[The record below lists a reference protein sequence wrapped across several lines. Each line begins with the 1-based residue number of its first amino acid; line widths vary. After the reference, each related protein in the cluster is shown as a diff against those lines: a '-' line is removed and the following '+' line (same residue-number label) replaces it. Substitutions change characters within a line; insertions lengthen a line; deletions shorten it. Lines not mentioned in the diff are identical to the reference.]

1 MIFFGTQ
8 PTFTQVP
15 PRRWDS
21 ITAVL
26 APYSAARCAQAR
38 PPLPPP
44 MLIRSNAFVDTAR
57 SVVAESANDILH
69 GVSNPLLDIDSLPA
83 FDRIEAAH
91 ARPAL
96 EQVLTENR
104 ARLEQLTSQPNPTF
118 ASLVIPVE
126 ELAYRLSRVWSPIG
140 HLNAV
145 SNSDAMREAYNECVP
160 LLTAYSSELGQN
172 AALYRGYALVQE
184 REGDRLDAAQ
194 RKLLQNAL
202 RDFRLAGV
210 DLPAERKTRYREVVQ
225 RLAQLATK
233 FSENVLDA
241 ARAFTRAVTDES
253 ELAGLPPTALDRAAS
268 DAKEMRRS
276 GWLFKLD
283 QPTYM
288 TIMTSAESGQL
299 RRDFYEAWVTRASE
313 LGPSAGRFDNNA
325 IIDEILALRHK
336 LASLLGYKNFA
347 DYALATRMAKS
358 SKQVLSFLDDLARR
372 CRPAARREFSDL
384 EEFAGRELEAWDLA
398 FFGERLQERRFR
410 VSQEA
415 LRPYFPLPK
424 VLSGLFTVTER
435 LYGIGV
441 RERTGVSVWHPS
453 VRYYD
458 LTDADGSIIAG
469 FYLDPYS
476 RAEKRSGAWMDECV
490 IAKSLPAGRALPVAQ
505 LVCNFSA
512 PVGAAPSLLTHD
524 EVTTLFHE
532 FGHGL
537 HHMLTRVAY
546 PSIAGINGVAWDA
559 VELPSQFMENFVWR
573 TEVLPL
579 ISAHVTT
586 GEPLPADML
595 KRLLGTRT
603 FNAALDTLRQI
614 ELASFD
620 FELHAN
626 FDPAVGARVAETL
639 AAVRQRVAVS
649 PSAPFNRM
657 PASFAHIF
665 AGGYAAG
672 YYSYK
677 WAEVLAADAFEAF
690 EQAGVFDPDTAAR
703 FLDSILTRGG
713 SLDAMDAFVRFR
725 GRQPDVRPLLKQTGI
740 AA

>member
-1 MIFFGTQ
+1 
-8 PTFTQVP
+8 
-15 PRRWDS
+15 
-21 ITAVL
+21 
-26 APYSAARCAQAR
+26 
-38 PPLPPP
+38 
-44 MLIRSNAFVDTAR
+44 
-57 SVVAESANDILH
+57 
-69 GVSNPLLDIDSLPA
+69 VSNPLLEIESLPA
-83 FDRIEAAH
+83 FDRIEPAH

-96 EQVLTENR
+96 EEALAENR
-104 ARLEQLTSQPNPTF
+104 AALAQLTTQASPTF
-118 ASLVIPVE
+118 ASLVMPVE
-126 ELAYRLSRVWSPIG
+126 ELSYRLSRVWSPIG

-145 SNSDAMREAYNECVP
+145 ANSAQMREAYNDCVP

-172 AALYRGYALVQE
+172 TALQAGYAYVLQH
-184 REGDRLDAAQ
+184 EGDQLEPTQ
-194 RKLLQNAL
+194 RKVVENAL

-210 DLPAERKTRYREVVQ
+210 DLPAERKSRYREVVQ
-225 RLAQLATK
+225 RLAQLATR

-241 ARAFTRAVTDES
+241 ARAYARTVTDGS
-253 ELAGLPPTALDRAAS
+253 ELAGLPSNAVDRAAI
-268 DAKEMRRS
+268 DAKEANQA

-283 QPTYM
+283 QPTYT
-288 TIMTSAESGQL
+288 TIMTSAENVNL
-299 RRDFYEAWVTRASE
+299 RRDIYEAWVTRASE
-313 LGPSAGRFDNNA
+313 LGPSGGQFDNNPVIA
-325 IIDEILALRHK
+325 EILPLRHE
-336 LASLLGYKNFA
+336 LARLLGFKTFA

-358 SKQVLSFLDDLARR
+358 TKQVQNFLDDLARR
-372 CRPAARREFSDL
+372 CMPAARQEFSDL
-384 EEFAGRELEAWDLA
+384 EEFAGRKLNAWDLG
-398 FFGERLQERRFR
+398 FYSERLQESRFK

-424 VLSGLFTVTER
+424 VLHGLFALTQR
-435 LYGIGV
+435 LYGITV
-441 RERTGVSVWHPS
+441 RERREVSVWHPT

-458 LTDADGSIIAG
+458 LLDADAQIVAG

-476 RAEKRSGAWMDECV
+476 RPEKRSGAWMDEC
-490 IAKSLPAGRALPVAQ
+490 INAKSLPSGTALPVAQ
-505 LVCNFSA
+505 LVCNFTA
-512 PVGAAPSLLTHD
+512 PVGAASSLLTHN

-573 TEVLPL
+573 PEVLPL
-579 ISAHVTT
+579 ISAHVNT
-586 GEPLPADML
+586 GEPLPVDML
-595 KRLLGTRT
+595 QRLLGTRT

-614 ELASFD
+614 ELGGFD

-626 FDPAVGARVAETL
+626 FDPAAGPRVAETL
-639 AAVRQRVAVS
+639 AGVRRRVAVV
-649 PSAPFNRM
+649 PAAPFNRM

-690 EQAGVFDPDTAAR
+690 EESGVFDSATAAR
-703 FLDSILTRGG
+703 FRDSILARGG
-713 SLDAMDAFVRFR
+713 SLDAMEAFVRFR
-725 GRQPDVRPLLKQTGI
+725 GRQPDVRPLLKRTGI

>member
-1 MIFFGTQ
+1 
-8 PTFTQVP
+8 V
-15 PRRWDS
+15 
-21 ITAVL
+21 
-26 APYSAARCAQAR
+26 
-38 PPLPPP
+38 
-44 MLIRSNAFVDTAR
+44 N
-57 SVVAESANDILH
+57 
-69 GVSNPLLDIDSLPA
+69 NPLLQIESLPA
-83 FDRIEAAH
+83 FDRIEASH

-96 EQVLTENR
+96 EATLAENR
-104 ARLEQLTSQPNPTF
+104 ARLAELTLQPAPTF
-118 ASLVIPVE
+118 ASLVVPVE
-126 ELAYRLSRVWSPIG
+126 ELSYRLNRVWSPIG

-145 SNSDAMREAYNECVP
+145 ANSAAMREAYNECVP

-172 AALYRGYALVQE
+172 AELQAAYAYVLDH
-184 REGDRLDAAQ
+184 EGDTLDPAQ
-194 RKLLQNAL
+194 RKVVENAL

-210 DLPAERKTRYREVVQ
+210 DLPPELKTRYREVVQ
-225 RLAQLATK
+225 RLAKLGTK
-233 FSENVLDA
+233 ISENILDA
-241 ARAFTRAVTDES
+241 GRAYSRSVTDGA
-253 ELAGLPPTALDRAAS
+253 ELAGLPANTVDRAAA
-268 DAKEMRRS
+268 DAREANQP

-288 TIMTSAESGQL
+288 TVMSSAESVQL
-299 RRDFYEAWVTRASE
+299 RRDIYEAWITRASDA
-313 LGPSAGRFDNNA
+313 GPSAGRYDNGPLIA
-325 IIDEILALRHK
+325 ELLPLRHE
-336 LASLLGYKNFA
+336 LAQLLGFKSFA
-347 DYALATRMAKS
+347 EYALVTRMAKS
-358 SKQVLSFLDDLARR
+358 AKQVLGFLNDLARR
-372 CRPAARREFSDL
+372 CMPAGRQEFSDL
-384 EEFAGRELEAWDLA
+384 EEFAGRKLNAWDLA
-398 FFGERLQERRFR
+398 FYSERLQESRFK

-424 VLSGLFTVTER
+424 VLTGLFTLTQR
-435 LYGIGV
+435 LYGITV
-441 RERTGVSVWHPS
+441 RERPGVSVWHPS

-458 LTDADGSIIAG
+458 LLDGGDNAVAG

-476 RAEKRSGAWMDECV
+476 RTEKRSGAWMDECV
-490 IAKSLPAGRALPVAQ
+490 PAKALPDGTALPVAQ
-505 LVCNFSA
+505 LVCNFTA
-512 PVGAAPSLLTHD
+512 PGTAPSLLTHD

-573 TEVLPL
+573 REVLPL
-579 ISAHVTT
+579 ISAHVNT
-586 GEPLPADML
+586 GEPLPVDML
-595 KRLLGTRT
+595 QRLLGTRT

-626 FDPAVGARVAETL
+626 FDPALGEKVAETL
-639 AAVRQRVAVS
+639 AGVRRRVAVV
-649 PSAPFNRM
+649 PAAAFNRM
-657 PASFAHIF
+657 PSSFAHIF

-690 EQAGVFDPDTAAR
+690 EEAGVFDSATASR
-703 FLDSILTRGG
+703 FRDSILARGG

>member
-1 MIFFGTQ
+1 
-8 PTFTQVP
+8 V
-15 PRRWDS
+15 
-21 ITAVL
+21 
-26 APYSAARCAQAR
+26 
-38 PPLPPP
+38 
-44 MLIRSNAFVDTAR
+44 N
-57 SVVAESANDILH
+57 
-69 GVSNPLLDIDSLPA
+69 NPLLQIETLPA

-96 EQVLTENR
+96 EQVLAENR
-104 ARLEQLTSQPNPTF
+104 ARLAQLTAQAAPTF
-118 ASLVIPVE
+118 ASLVMPVE
-126 ELAYRLSRVWSPIG
+126 ELSYRLSRVWSPIG

-145 SNSDAMREAYNECVP
+145 ANSAEMRAAYNECVP

-172 AALYRGYALVQE
+172 AALQAGYAYVLQH
-184 REGDRLDAAQ
+184 EGEQLEPTQ
-194 RKLLQNAL
+194 RKVVENAL

-210 DLPAERKTRYREVVQ
+210 DLPEERKSRYCEVVQ
-225 RLAQLATK
+225 RLAQLASK

-241 ARAFTRAVTDES
+241 ARAYTRSVTDGS
-253 ELAGLPPTALDRAAS
+253 ELAGLPPNAIERAAA
-268 DAKEMRRS
+268 DAKEAQQA

-288 TIMTSAESGQL
+288 TVMTSAASPKL
-299 RRDFYEAWVTRASE
+299 RRDIYEAWITRASE
-313 LGPSAGRFDNNA
+313 LGPTAGKFDNNPL
-325 IIDEILALRHK
+325 IDEILPLRHE
-336 LASLLGYKNFA
+336 LAQLLGFKTFA

-358 SKQVLSFLDDLARR
+358 TKQVQNFLDDLARR
-372 CRPAARREFSDL
+372 CRPTATQEFSDL
-384 EEFAGRELEAWDLA
+384 EEFAGRKLDAWDLA
-398 FFGERLQERRFR
+398 YYGERLQESRFK

-424 VLSGLFTVTER
+424 VLDGLFVLTRR
-435 LYGIGV
+435 LYGITV
-441 RERTGVSVWHPS
+441 RLRPEVSVWHTA

-458 LTDADGSIIAG
+458 LLDADGEIVAG

-476 RAEKRSGAWMDECV
+476 RTEKRSGAWMDECV
-490 IAKSLPAGRALPVAQ
+490 NAKSLPSGTALPVAQ
-505 LVCNFSA
+505 LVCNFTA

-573 TEVLPL
+573 PEVLPL
-579 ISAHVTT
+579 ISAHVDT
-586 GEPLPADML
+586 GEPLPVDL
-595 KRLLGTRT
+595 LQRLLGTRT

-614 ELASFD
+614 ELAGFD

-626 FDPAVGARVAETL
+626 FDPALGARVAETL
-639 AAVRQRVAVS
+639 AGVRRRVAVV
-649 PSAPFNRM
+649 PAAPFNRM

-690 EQAGVFDPDTAAR
+690 EESGVFDRATAAR
-703 FLDSILTRGG
+703 FRDSILSRGG
-713 SLDAMDAFVRFR
+713 SLDAMDGFVRFR
-725 GRQPDVRPLLKQTGI
+725 GRQPDVRPLLKKTGI

>member
-1 MIFFGTQ
+1 
-8 PTFTQVP
+8 V
-15 PRRWDS
+15 
-21 ITAVL
+21 
-26 APYSAARCAQAR
+26 
-38 PPLPPP
+38 
-44 MLIRSNAFVDTAR
+44 N
-57 SVVAESANDILH
+57 
-69 GVSNPLLDIDSLPA
+69 NPLLELESLPE
-83 FDRIEAAH
+83 FGRIEAGH

-96 EQVLTENR
+96 ERVLAENR
-104 ARLEQLTSQPNPTF
+104 ARLAQLTALPHPTF

-126 ELAYRLSRVWSPIG
+126 ELSYRLSRVWSPIG

-145 SNSDAMREAYNECVP
+145 ANSAAMREAYNECVP

-172 AALYRGYALVQE
+172 SGLHAGYAYVLQH
-184 REGDRLDAAQ
+184 EGGALDPAQ
-194 RKLLQNAL
+194 RKVVQNAL

-210 DLPAERKTRYREVVQ
+210 DLPSGEKIRYCEVAQ

-241 ARAFTRAVTDES
+241 GRAYTRSVTDDA
-253 ELAGLPPTALDRAAS
+253 ELAGLPANAVDRAAA
-268 DAKEMRRS
+268 DAKES
-276 GWLFKLD
+276 NQPGWLFKLD

-288 TIMTSAESGQL
+288 TVMSSAASEQL
-299 RRDFYEAWVTRASE
+299 RRDIYEAWITRASE
-313 LGPSAGRFDNNA
+313 LGPSAGRFDNNP
-325 IIDEILALRHK
+325 IIADILPLRHE
-336 LASLLGYKNFA
+336 LARLVGFDNYA

-358 SKQVLSFLDDLARR
+358 SKQVLAFLDDLARR
-372 CRPAARREFSDL
+372 CLPAARQEFSDL
-384 EEFAGRELEAWDLA
+384 EEFAGRKLNAWDMA
-398 FFGERLQERRFR
+398 YYSDRLQESRFK

-424 VLSGLFTVTER
+424 VLSGLFALIRR
-435 LYGIGV
+435 LYGISV
-441 RERTGVSVWHPS
+441 RERSGVGVWHPS
-453 VRYYD
+453 VRFYD
-458 LTDADGSIIAG
+458 LLDQDGRVVAG

-476 RAEKRSGAWMDECV
+476 RSEKRSGAWMDECV
-490 IAKSLPAGRALPVAQ
+490 IAKSLPAGSALPVAQ
-505 LVCNFSA
+505 LVCNFTA
-512 PVGAAPSLLTHD
+512 PVGGGPALLTHD

-559 VELPSQFMENFVWR
+559 VELPSQFMENFAWR
-573 TEVLPL
+573 PEVLPL
-579 ISAHVTT
+579 ISAHVET
-586 GEPLPADML
+586 GNTLPVDML
-595 KRLLGTRT
+595 RRLLGTRT

-626 FDPAVGARVAETL
+626 FDLAKGARVAETL
-639 AAVRQRVAVS
+639 AGVRRRVAVV
-649 PSAPFNRM
+649 PAAAFNRM
-657 PASFAHIF
+657 PASFAHVF

-690 EQAGVFDPDTAAR
+690 EEAGVFDGATASR
-703 FLDSILTRGG
+703 FLDSILSRGG
-713 SLDAMDAFVRFR
+713 SVDAMDAFVRFR
-725 GRQPDVRPLLKQTGI
+725 GREPDVRALLKQTGI

>member
-1 MIFFGTQ
+1 
-8 PTFTQVP
+8 V
-15 PRRWDS
+15 
-21 ITAVL
+21 
-26 APYSAARCAQAR
+26 
-38 PPLPPP
+38 
-44 MLIRSNAFVDTAR
+44 N
-57 SVVAESANDILH
+57 
-69 GVSNPLLDIDSLPA
+69 NPLLDIDSLPA
-83 FDRIEAAH
+83 FDRIAAAD

-96 EQVLTENR
+96 EKVLAENR
-104 ARLEQLTSQPNPTF
+104 ARLAQLTSQPAPTF

-126 ELAYRLSRVWSPIG
+126 ELSYRLSRVWSPIG

-145 SNSDAMREAYNECVP
+145 ANSAAMREAYNQCVP
-160 LLTAYSSELGQN
+160 LLTEYSSELGQN
-172 AALYRGYALVQE
+172 AALQAAYASVLKS
-184 REGDRLDAAQ
+184 EGDALDPQQ
-194 RKLLQNAL
+194 RKVLENAL

-210 DLPAERKTRYREVVQ
+210 DLPPAKQARYREVVQ
-225 RLAQLATK
+225 CLAQLGTK
-233 FSENVLDA
+233 FAENVLDA
-241 ARAFTRAVTDES
+241 GRAYTRHVTNGAV
-253 ELAGLPPTALDRAAS
+253 LAGLPPNTIDRAAA
-268 DAKEMRRS
+268 DAHEANQP

-283 QPTYM
+283 QPTYV
-288 TIMTSAESGQL
+288 TIMASAENEQL
-299 RRDFYEAWVTRASE
+299 RHDIYEAWVTRASD
-313 LGPSAGRFDNNA
+313 LGPSAVRFDNQA
-325 IIDEILALRHK
+325 IIAQILPLRHE
-336 LASLLGYKNFA
+336 LSQLLGFKNYA

-358 SKQVLSFLDDLARR
+358 SKQVLGFLEDLARR
-372 CRPAARREFSDL
+372 CMPAARQEFSDL
-384 EEFAGRELEAWDLA
+384 EEFAGRKLNAWDMA
-398 FFGERLQERRFR
+398 FYGERLQESRFK

-415 LRPYFPLPK
+415 LRPYFPLPQ
-424 VLSGLFTVTER
+424 VLQGLFTVVQR

-441 RERTGVSVWHPS
+441 RERPNVSVWHPS

-458 LTDADGSIIAG
+458 LLDADARVVAG
-469 FYLDPYS
+469 FFLDPYS
-476 RAEKRSGAWMDECV
+476 RDEKRSGAWMDECV
-490 IAKSLPAGRALPVAQ
+490 IAKSLPSGTAIPVAQ
-505 LVCNFSA
+505 LVCNFTA

-573 TEVLPL
+573 AEVLPL
-579 ISAHVTT
+579 ISAHVDS
-586 GEPLPADML
+586 GETLPADML
-595 KRLLGTRT
+595 QRLLGTRT

-626 FDPAVGARVAETL
+626 FDPAQGARVAETL
-639 AAVRQRVAVS
+639 AGVRARVAVV
-649 PSAPFNRM
+649 PAAPFNRM
-657 PASFAHIF
+657 PSSFAHIF

-690 EQAGVFDPDTAAR
+690 EQAGVFDAQTAAR
-703 FLDSILTRGG
+703 FRDSILARGG
-713 SLDAMDAFVRFR
+713 SIDAMDAFVRFR

>member
-1 MIFFGTQ
+1 M
-8 PTFTQVP
+8 
-15 PRRWDS
+15 
-21 ITAVL
+21 
-26 APYSAARCAQAR
+26 
-38 PPLPPP
+38 
-44 MLIRSNAFVDTAR
+44 N
-57 SVVAESANDILH
+57 
-69 GVSNPLLDIDSLPA
+69 NPLLQIDSLPA

-96 EQVLTENR
+96 ERVIADNR
-104 ARLEQLTSQPNPTF
+104 ARLAELTAQSAPTF
-118 ASLVIPVE
+118 ASLVVPVE
-126 ELAYRLSRVWSPIG
+126 ELGHRLGRVWSPIG

-145 SNSDAMREAYNECVP
+145 ANSPAMREAYNECVP
-160 LLTAYSSELGQN
+160 LLTGYSSELGQN
-172 AALYRGYALVQE
+172 ADLQAAYSYVLE
-184 REGDRLDAAQ
+184 HEGDTLEPAQ
-194 RKLLQNAL
+194 RKVVENAL

-210 DLPAERKTRYREVVQ
+210 DLPADRKARYREVVQ
-225 RLAQLATK
+225 RLAHLGTK

-241 ARAFTRAVTDES
+241 GRAYTRSVTDGS
-253 ELAGLPPTALDRAAS
+253 ELAGLPANAVDRAAA
-268 DAKEMRRS
+268 DAREANQA

-288 TIMTSAESGQL
+288 TVMTSAESEQL
-299 RRDFYEAWVTRASE
+299 RRDVYEAWVTRSSE
-313 LGPSAGRFDNNA
+313 IGPSAGRFDNGPLIA
-325 IIDEILALRHK
+325 ELLPLRHE
-336 LASLLGYKNFA
+336 LAELLGFKSFA

-358 SKQVLSFLDDLARR
+358 SKQVLGFLDDLARR
-372 CRPAARREFSDL
+372 CMPAGRQEFSDL
-384 EEFAGRELEAWDLA
+384 EEFAGRKLNAWDIA
-398 FFGERLQERRFR
+398 FYSERLQESRFK

-424 VLSGLFTVTER
+424 VLAGLFTLTER
-435 LYGIGV
+435 LYGISV
-441 RERTGVSVWHPS
+441 RERTPVGVWHAS

-458 LTDADGSIIAG
+458 LSNARGEIVAG

-476 RAEKRSGAWMDECV
+476 RTEKRSGAWMDECV
-490 IAKSLPAGRALPVAQ
+490 VAKALPDGNALPVAQ
-505 LVCNFSA
+505 LVCNFTA

-537 HHMLTRVAY
+537 HHMLTQVAY
-546 PSIAGINGVAWDA
+546 PSISGINGVSWDA

-573 TEVLPL
+573 REVLPL

-586 GEPLPADML
+586 GETLPVDML
-595 KRLLGTRT
+595 QRLLGTRT

-626 FDPAVGARVAETL
+626 FDPAAGAKVAETL
-639 AAVRQRVAVS
+639 AGVRRRVAVV
-649 PSAPFNRM
+649 PAAPFNRM
-657 PASFAHIF
+657 ASSFAHIF

-690 EQAGVFDPDTAAR
+690 EEAGVFDSTTASR
-703 FLDSILTRGG
+703 FRDSILARGG

>member
-1 MIFFGTQ
+1 M
-8 PTFTQVP
+8 
-15 PRRWDS
+15 
-21 ITAVL
+21 
-26 APYSAARCAQAR
+26 
-38 PPLPPP
+38 
-44 MLIRSNAFVDTAR
+44 N
-57 SVVAESANDILH
+57 
-69 GVSNPLLDIDSLPA
+69 NPLLQIESLPA
-83 FDRIEAAH
+83 FDQIEAAH

-96 EQVLTENR
+96 EKVLTDNR
-104 ARLEQLTSQPNPTF
+104 ARLAELTAQSAPTF
-118 ASLVIPVE
+118 ATLVVPVE
-126 ELAYRLSRVWSPIG
+126 ELSYRLSRVWSPIG

-145 SNSDAMREAYNECVP
+145 ANSAVMREAYNECVP

-172 AALYRGYALVQE
+172 SALYAGYAFVLQHE
-184 REGDRLDAAQ
+184 RDKLDPAQ
-194 RKLLQNAL
+194 LKVVENAL

-210 DLPAERKTRYREVVQ
+210 DLPAERKSRYREVMQ
-225 RLAQLATK
+225 RLAQLGTK

-241 ARAFTRAVTDES
+241 GRAYTRSVTDGS
-253 ELAGLPPTALDRAAS
+253 ELAGLPSNAIDRAAA
-268 DAKEMRRS
+268 DAREANQP

-288 TIMTSAESGQL
+288 TVMTSSESEQL
-299 RRDFYEAWVTRASE
+299 RRDIYEAWVTRGSE
-313 LGPSAGRFDNNA
+313 LGPSAGRFDNGP
-325 IIDEILALRHK
+325 IIAELLPLRHE
-336 LASLLGYKNFA
+336 LAQLLGFKNYA
-347 DYALATRMAKS
+347 DYALVTRMAKS
-358 SKQVLSFLDDLARR
+358 TNQVLSFLDDLARR
-372 CRPAARREFSDL
+372 CMPAARQEFSDL
-384 EEFAGRELEAWDLA
+384 EEFAGRKLNAWDLA
-398 FFGERLQERRFR
+398 FYSERLQESRFK

-424 VLSGLFTVTER
+424 VLAGLFALTQR
-435 LYGIGV
+435 LYGIAV
-441 RERTGVSVWHPS
+441 RERAAVSVWHPS

-458 LTDADGSIIAG
+458 LLDARGEVVAG

-476 RAEKRSGAWMDECV
+476 RTEKRSGAWMDECV
-490 IAKSLPAGRALPVAQ
+490 VAKSLPSGTALPIAQ
-505 LVCNFSA
+505 LVCNFTA
-512 PVGAAPSLLTHD
+512 PVGTAPSLLTHD

-573 TEVLPL
+573 REVLPL
-579 ISAHVTT
+579 ISAHVTM
-586 GEPLPADML
+586 GEPLPVDML
-595 KRLLGTRT
+595 QRLVGTRT

-626 FDPAVGARVAETL
+626 FDPAAGARVTETL
-639 AAVRQRVAVS
+639 ADVRRRVAVV
-649 PSAPFNRM
+649 PAAPFNRM
-657 PASFAHIF
+657 PSSFAHIF

-690 EQAGVFDPDTAAR
+690 EEAGVFDSTTAAR
-703 FLDSILTRGG
+703 FRDSILARGG

>member
-1 MIFFGTQ
+1 
-8 PTFTQVP
+8 V
-15 PRRWDS
+15 
-21 ITAVL
+21 
-26 APYSAARCAQAR
+26 
-38 PPLPPP
+38 
-44 MLIRSNAFVDTAR
+44 N
-57 SVVAESANDILH
+57 
-69 GVSNPLLDIDSLPA
+69 NPLLDLEPLPA
-83 FDRIEAAH
+83 FDRIEASH

-96 EQVLTENR
+96 EHVLAENR
-104 ARLEQLTSQPNPTF
+104 ARLAVLTAQPNPTF

-126 ELAYRLSRVWSPIG
+126 ELSYRLSRVWSPIG

-145 SNSDAMREAYNECVP
+145 ANSAEMRQAYNECVP

-172 AALYRGYALVQE
+172 AALYAAYAHVLQ
-184 REGDRLDAAQ
+184 REGEALDPAQ
-194 RKLLQNAL
+194 RKLLENAL

-210 DLPAERKTRYREVVQ
+210 DLPADRKARYREIMQ

-241 ARAFTRAVTDES
+241 GRAYSRSVTDGT
-253 ELAGLPPTALDRAAS
+253 ELAGLPANALDRAGA
-268 DAKEMRRS
+268 DAREANQA

-288 TIMTSAESGQL
+288 TVMTSAESAQL
-299 RRDFYEAWVTRASE
+299 RRDIYEAWVTRGSE

-325 IIDEILALRHK
+325 VIAEILPLRHE
-336 LASLLGYKNFA
+336 LAQLLGFKSFA

-358 SKQVLSFLDDLARR
+358 SKQVIAFLDDLARR
-372 CRPAARREFSDL
+372 CRPAARQEFSDL
-384 EEFAGRELEAWDLA
+384 EEFAGRKLDAWDLA
-398 FFGERLQERRFR
+398 FFGERLQESRFR

-424 VLSGLFTVTER
+424 VLSGLFILTER
-435 LYGIGV
+435 LYGITV
-441 RERTGVSVWHPS
+441 RERPGVSVWHPS
-453 VRYYD
+453 VKYYD
-458 LTDADGSIIAG
+458 LVDARGLVVAG

-476 RAEKRSGAWMDECV
+476 RTEKRSGAWMDECV
-490 IAKSLPAGRALPVAQ
+490 IAKSLPSGKALPVAQ
-505 LVCNFSA
+505 LVCNFTA
-512 PVGAAPSLLTHD
+512 PVGAAASLLTHD

-573 TEVLPL
+573 AEVLPL
-579 ISAHVTT
+579 ISAHVST
-586 GEPLPADML
+586 GEALPVDML
-595 KRLLGTRT
+595 QRLLGTRT

-620 FELHAN
+620 FELHAD
-626 FDPAVGARVAETL
+626 FDPAAGAKVAETL
-639 AAVRQRVAVS
+639 ASVRQRVAVA
-649 PSAPFNRM
+649 PAAPFNRM

-690 EQAGVFDPDTAAR
+690 EQAGIFDGATAAR
-703 FLDSILTRGG
+703 FLDSILACGG
-713 SLDAMDAFVRFR
+713 GVDAMDAFVRFR

>member
-1 MIFFGTQ
+1 
-8 PTFTQVP
+8 
-15 PRRWDS
+15 
-21 ITAVL
+21 
-26 APYSAARCAQAR
+26 
-38 PPLPPP
+38 
-44 MLIRSNAFVDTAR
+44 
-57 SVVAESANDILH
+57 
-69 GVSNPLLDIDSLPA
+69 VSNPLLELDSLPT
-83 FDRIEAAH
+83 FDRIEAGH

-96 EQVLTENR
+96 EQVLGQNR
-104 ARLEQLTSQPNPTF
+104 ARLAELTAQPDPTF
-118 ASLVIPVE
+118 ASLVIPME
-126 ELAYRLSRVWSPIG
+126 ELSYRLSRVWSPIG

-145 SNSDAMREAYNECVP
+145 ANSPAMREAYNECVP

-172 AALYRGYALVQE
+172 EALHAGYARVLE
-184 REGDRLDAAQ
+184 SEGAGLEPAE
-194 RKLLQNAL
+194 RKLVENAL

-210 DLPAERKTRYREVVQ
+210 DLAAEKKARYRDVVQ
-225 RLAQLATK
+225 RLAHLATK

-241 ARAFTRAVTDES
+241 ARAYSRSVTDES
-253 ELAGLPPTALDRAAS
+253 ELRGLPPTAVDRA
-268 DAKEMRRS
+268 DADAREANRP

-288 TIMTSAESGQL
+288 TVMTSAESRTL
-299 RRDFYEAWVTRASE
+299 RRDIYEAWVTRASE
-313 LGPSAGRFDNNA
+313 LGPSAGRFDNNP
-325 IIDEILALRHK
+325 IIAEILPLRHE
-336 LASLLGYKNFA
+336 LAQLLGYSNYA
-347 DYALATRMAKS
+347 DYALSTRMAKS
-358 SKQVLSFLDDLARR
+358 SKQVLGFLDDLARR

-384 EEFAGRELEAWDLA
+384 EEFAGRKLEAWDLA
-398 FFGERLQERRFR
+398 FYGERLQESRFK

-424 VLSGLFTVTER
+424 VLSGLFAVTER
-435 LYGIGV
+435 LYGIAV
-441 RERTGVSVWHPS
+441 RERPGVSVWHPS

-458 LTDADGSIIAG
+458 LADSHGRIVAG

-476 RAEKRSGAWMDECV
+476 RVEKRSGAWMDECV
-490 IAKSLPAGRALPVAQ
+490 VAKSLPSGTTIPVAQ
-505 LVCNFSA
+505 LVCNFTA
-512 PVGAAPSLLTHD
+512 PLGAAPSLLTHD

-573 TEVLPL
+573 PEVLPL
-579 ISAHVTT
+579 ISAHVRT
-586 GEPLPADML
+586 GEPLPADVL
-595 KRLLGTRT
+595 QRLLGTRT

-614 ELASFD
+614 ELAGFD
-620 FELHAN
+620 FELHVH

-639 AAVRQRVAVS
+639 ERVRQRVAVT
-649 PSAPFNRM
+649 PAAPFNRM

-690 EQAGVFDPDTAAR
+690 EEAGIFDSATAGR
-703 FLDSILTRGG
+703 FVDSILARGG

-725 GRQPDVRPLLKQTGI
+725 GRPPDVRPLLKRTGI

>member
-1 MIFFGTQ
+1 M
-8 PTFTQVP
+8 
-15 PRRWDS
+15 
-21 ITAVL
+21 
-26 APYSAARCAQAR
+26 
-38 PPLPPP
+38 
-44 MLIRSNAFVDTAR
+44 N
-57 SVVAESANDILH
+57 
-69 GVSNPLLDIDSLPA
+69 NPLLDLGELPA
-83 FDRIEAAH
+83 FGRIEASH

-96 EQVLTENR
+96 ETVLAENR
-104 ARLEQLTSQPNPTF
+104 ARLEELTAQPNPTF
-118 ASLVIPVE
+118 VSLVAPVE
-126 ELAYRLSRVWSPIG
+126 ELSYRLSRVWSPIA

-145 SNSDAMREAYNECVP
+145 ANSPQMREAYNDCVP
-160 LLTAYSSELGQN
+160 LLTEYSSELGQN
-172 AALYRGYALVQE
+172 AALQAAYLYVRNS
-184 REGDRLDAAQ
+184 EGDALDPPQ
-194 RKLLQNAL
+194 RKVLENAL

-210 DLPAERKTRYREVVQ
+210 DLAPDAKARYREVAQ

-241 ARAFTRAVTDES
+241 GRAYTRSVSNSA
-253 ELAGLPPTALDRAAS
+253 ELAGLPANTIDRAAA
-268 DAKEMRRS
+268 DAREAS
-276 GWLFKLD
+276 QAGWLFKLD

-288 TIMTSAESGQL
+288 TIMSSAESAQL
-299 RRDFYEAWVTRASE
+299 RRDIYEAWITRASE

-325 IIDEILALRHK
+325 LIAEILPLRHE
-336 LASLLGYKNFA
+336 LAKLLGFQNYA
-347 DYALATRMAKS
+347 EYALATRMAKS
-358 SKQVLSFLDDLARR
+358 SKQVLAFLEDLARR
-372 CRPAARREFSDL
+372 CMPAAREEYLDL
-384 EEFAGRELEAWDLA
+384 EEFAGRKLDAWDMA
-398 FFGERLQERRFR
+398 FYGERLQESRYK

-424 VLSGLFTVTER
+424 VLSGLFALVQR
-435 LYGIGV
+435 LYGIRV
-441 RERTGVSVWHPS
+441 RERAGVSVWHPS

-458 LTDADGSIIAG
+458 LIDNDDRLVAG

-476 RAEKRSGAWMDECV
+476 RSEKRAGAWMDECV
-490 IAKSLPAGRALPVAQ
+490 VAKSLPSGTALPIAQ
-505 LVCNFSA
+505 LVCNFTA
-512 PVGAAPSLLTHD
+512 PAAATPSQLTHD
-524 EVTTLFHE
+524 EVITLFHE

-573 TEVLPL
+573 AEVLPL
-579 ISAHVTT
+579 ISAHVDS
-586 GEPLPADML
+586 GEPLPVDML
-595 KRLLGTRT
+595 QRLVGTRT

-626 FDPAVGARVAETL
+626 FDAGLGANVAATL
-639 AAVRQRVAVS
+639 AAVRRRVAVVQ
-649 PSAPFNRM
+649 PAPFNRM

-690 EQAGVFDPDTAAR
+690 EEAGVFDASTATR
-703 FLDSILTRGG
+703 FRESILARGG
-713 SLDAMDAFVRFR
+713 SVDAMDAFVRFR

>member
-1 MIFFGTQ
+1 
-8 PTFTQVP
+8 V
-15 PRRWDS
+15 
-21 ITAVL
+21 
-26 APYSAARCAQAR
+26 
-38 PPLPPP
+38 
-44 MLIRSNAFVDTAR
+44 N
-57 SVVAESANDILH
+57 
-69 GVSNPLLDIDSLPA
+69 NPLLELDSLPA
-83 FDRIEAAH
+83 FGRIEAKH

-96 EQVLTENR
+96 ERVLAENR
-104 ARLEQLTSQPNPTF
+104 ARLAELTAQTTPTF

-126 ELAYRLSRVWSPIG
+126 ELSYRLSRVWSPVG

-145 SNSDAMREAYNECVP
+145 ANSAQMREAYNECVP

-172 AALYRGYALVQE
+172 AALQAAYDYVLQH
-184 REGDRLDAAQ
+184 EGGTLDPAQ
-194 RKLLQNAL
+194 RKVLENAL

-210 DLPAERKTRYREVVQ
+210 DLQPDEKTRYRDVAQ
-225 RLAQLATK
+225 RLAHLATK

-241 ARAFTRAVTDES
+241 ARSYTRSVTDS
-253 ELAGLPPTALDRAAS
+253 AELAGLPANAVDRAAA
-268 DAKEMRRS
+268 DAREANQA

-288 TIMTSAESGQL
+288 TVMASAEHPQL
-299 RRDFYEAWVTRASE
+299 RRDIYEAWITRASE
-313 LGPSAGRFDNNA
+313 LGPSAGKFDNNP
-325 IIDEILALRHK
+325 IIADILPLRHE
-336 LASLLGYKNFA
+336 LAQLVGFKDFA

-358 SKQVLSFLDDLARR
+358 SKQVLGFLDDLARR
-372 CRPAARREFSDL
+372 CMPAARQEFSDL
-384 EEFAGRELEAWDLA
+384 EEFAGRKLNAWDMA
-398 FFGERLQERRFR
+398 FYSERLQESRFK

-424 VLSGLFTVTER
+424 VLSGLFALIRR
-435 LYGIGV
+435 LYGVTV
-441 RERTGVSVWHPS
+441 RERPGVGVWHPS

-458 LTDADGSIIAG
+458 LLDQDERIVAG
-469 FYLDPYS
+469 FFLDPYS
-476 RAEKRSGAWMDECV
+476 RTEKRSGAWMDECV
-490 IAKSLPAGRALPVAQ
+490 IAKSMPTGTALPVAQ
-505 LVCNFSA
+505 LVCNFTA
-512 PVGAAPSLLTHD
+512 PVGSGPSLLTHD

-573 TEVLPL
+573 PEVLPF
-579 ISAHVTT
+579 ISAHVDT
-586 GEPLPADML
+586 GEPLPVDML
-595 KRLLGTRT
+595 QRLLGTRT

-626 FDPAVGARVAETL
+626 FDPQSGATVAETL
-639 AAVRQRVAVS
+639 AGVRRRVAVV
-649 PSAPFNRM
+649 PAAPFNRM

-690 EQAGVFDPDTAAR
+690 EEAGVFDGATAAR
-703 FLDSILTRGG
+703 FRDSILARGG

-725 GRQPDVRPLLKQTGI
+725 GREPDVRPLLKQTGI